1 MHLSS
6 SLFGL
11 GGEHGE
17 GEVVVGAGRVVVVG
31 PPGMLKILYLK
42 SGVHMFFNHTVVFHR
57 GSLDVFF

>member
-11 GGEHGE
+11 SGEHGE

-42 SGVHMFFNHTVVFHR
+42 SGFHMFFLTT
-57 GSLDVFF
+57 LCP

>member
-31 PPGMLKILYLK
+31 PPDDEIVK
-42 SGVHMFFNHTVVFHR
+42 
-57 GSLDVFF
+57 

>member
-17 GEVVVGAGRVVVVG
+17 GEVVVGAGRVVVG
-31 PPGMLKILYLK
+31 PPGIVDGIFKWNL
-42 SGVHMFFNHTVVFHR
+42 V
-57 GSLDVFF
+57 